1 MLFTGLKC
9 HCVRKKISKD
19 PSVPITELI
28 LKIDMPWYVTRCFYY
43 CFGKC
48 FSKYISY
55 FCRATDISQNSSTN
69 NQLRNDFILCNR
81 FSDSLYPIFYF
92 VWTYIA
98 SFLVLK
104 FNDQDNIMPQNM
116 TSAQKNSISTPC
128 IYRAWW
134 RMKQLFNSF
143 PLSTNTAISD
153 TFFFTL
159 SGFFFHFQLCLL
171 T

>member
-1 MLFTGLKC
+1 M
-9 HCVRKKISKD
+9 RKKISKD

-116 TSAQKNSISTPC
+116 TSAQKNSISTPAFTGLGEGWNSSS
-128 IYRAWW
+128 IPSPY
-134 RMKQLFNSF
+134 QLTQQFLTLFFSPWVVFSF
-143 PLSTNTAISD
+143 ISNYA
-153 TFFFTL
+153 FWPN
-159 SGFFFHFQLCLL
+159 
-171 T
+171 